1 MFLKLRNKDSNLIED
16 SFQCYDN
23 DFIYFVFHKYEPF
36 VGFTILDSKALKRRK
51 GFEHLLF
58 DKKTVLKLINYFD
71 GKNKTGYFECV
82 CTSEIL
88 RIVYED
94 NYFYLDVFDNYA
106 HRLKSG
112 IKTSTSFHKSDVQKL
127 LSILDDMLSLLEIY

>member
-1 MFLKLRNKDSNLIED
+1 MFLKLRNKYLNLIDD

-23 DFIYFVFHKYEPF
+23 NLLYFACYNYEPF

-58 DKKTVLKLINYFD
+58 DKKTVLKLMDYFD
-71 GKNKTGYFECV
+71 GKSKTGYFECV

-88 RIVYED
+88 RIVYDD

-112 IKTSTSFHKSDVQKL
+112 IRTSTSFHKNDVQKL
-127 LSILDDMLSLLEIY
+127 LSILDDMLSLLEAY